1 MKSIKADKFFILLD
15 YRVNIKSY
23 SCFYRQNFKEKVLN
37 NFFRGRNFERETI

>member
-23 SCFYRQNFKEKVLN
+23 SCLYRRNFKEKVLEI
-37 NFFRGRNFERETI
+37 FFAGRNFERETI